1 MGFGQGLSGLNAAAQ
16 NLDVIGNNIANSGT
30 VGFKSATASFADVY
44 ASSRVGLG
52 VKVAAINQRFTVGT
66 VNGGGGEYDIAID
79 GAKGMFRVTDQSGA
93 VMYTRNG
100 EFLVDKNNFIIN
112 AQGYRLTGYPPGSV
126 GANPVELQLPTANV
140 APKATS
146 TGTTVA
152 NLDANAKVIYETDTQ
167 TKAPVLGRVT
177 LGTAPGTV
185 YTFSRDAT
193 GTAKLEDTEP
203 AGGGL
208 PAAGSTFTVG
218 TETVT
223 VGAGG
228 VITSGDLSKMG
239 AFTEYT
245 AAVVETGKPFDPKLS
260 NTYTN
265 ASPMTVFD
273 SLGNSHQVM
282 QYFVKRPAATA
293 DTSTY
298 DVYYTIDGQAM
309 APTTEAG
316 GVWGNPQKFTFN
328 KAGVMTSA
336 PVVNLSFANPGGGTT
351 PADPIN
357 IAMNY
362 AGTTQ
367 FGSAYKLVAKPDG
380 YASGEFSGINIS
392 GDGSIVA
399 SYTNGETQVVG
410 TIVLAD
416 FSNLQGLQ
424 PVGNNAWTET
434 SASGQPILGQPGT
447 NGLSK
452 VVGQA
457 TESSNVDMSK
467 ELVNMIIAQ
476 RTYQANSQTI
486 KTQDEIMQVL
496 MNLK

>member
-1 MGFGQGLSGLNAAAQ
+1 MGFGQGLSGLNAASQ

-52 VKVAAINQRFTVGT
+52 VKVAAISQRFTVGT
-66 VNGGGGEYDIAID
+66 VQGGGGEYDIAID

-100 EFLVDKNNFIIN
+100 EFLVDKNNFIVN
-112 AQGYRLTGYPPGSV
+112 AQGYRMTGYPAGAI
-126 GANPVELQLPTANV
+126 GANPTELQLPTANV
-140 APKATS
+140 APKATG

-152 NLDANAKVIYETDTQ
+152 NLDANAKVIYTTDTI
-167 TKAPVLGRVT
+167 TSPAVNGSVT
-177 LGTAPGTV
+177 LTGTTPPSPATP
-185 YTFSRDAT
+185 YTFTRDAT
-193 GTAKLEDTEP
+193 GTLTWVTPPP
-203 AGGGL
+203 AGTYGAAPNL
-208 PAAGSTFTVG
+208 ITVDAAGA
-218 TETVT
+218 VT
-223 VGAGG
+223 TGD
-228 VITSGDLSKMG
+228 ITQVPGYQN
-239 AFTEYT
+239 YT
-245 AAVVETGKPFDPKLS
+245 AAVTEIGKPFDPTIS
-260 NTYTN
+260 GSYTN

-282 QYFVKRPAATA
+282 QYFVKRPADA
-293 DTSTY
+293 SGSVY
-298 DVYYTIDGQAM
+298 DVYYTMDGQAM
-309 APTTEAG
+309 APSTEVG

-328 KAGVMTSA
+328 NAGALTSA
-336 PVVNLSFANPGGGTT
+336 PVVTLTFAQPGGTTT
-351 PADPIN
+351 PADPLS

-362 AGTTQ
+362 TGTTQ
-367 FGSAYKLVAKPDG
+367 YGSNYKLVAKPDG
-380 YASGEFSGINIS
+380 YTSGEFSGINIG
-392 GDGSIVA
+392 GDGSLVA
-399 SYTNGETQVVG
+399 SYTNGETQIVG

-434 SASGQPILGQPGT
+434 AASGQPILGQPGT
-447 NGLSK
+447 NGMSK

-457 TESSNVDMSK
+457 TEASNVDMSK

>member
-52 VKVAAINQRFTVGT
+52 VKVAAINQRFTVGAVT
-66 VNGGGGEYDIAID
+66 GGGGEYDIAID
-79 GAKGMFRVTDQSGA
+79 GAKGMFRVTDQSGS

-100 EFLVDKNNFIIN
+100 EFLVDKNNFIVN
-112 AQGYRLTGYPPGSV
+112 AQGYRLTGYPAGAI

-140 APKATS
+140 APQATS
-146 TGTTVA
+146 TATTVA
-152 NLDANAKVIYETDTQ
+152 NLDANAKVIYLTDTV
-167 TKAPVLGRVT
+167 TDPGSAGTVT
-177 LGTAPGTV
+177 LNGTP
-185 YTFSRDAT
+185 YTFSRDNAGTLQWQPPIT
-193 GTAKLEDTEP
+193 GVPTD
-203 AGGGL
+203 
-208 PAAGSTFTVG
+208 G
-218 TETVT
+218 TYTN
-223 VGAGG
+223 GASSVVITGG
-228 VITSGDLSKMG
+228 VVTGDLSTMVG
-239 AFTEYT
+239 YADYVAPTTEI
-245 AAVVETGKPFDPKLS
+245 GRPFDPTRS
-260 NTYTN
+260 DTYTN

-282 QYFVKRPAATA
+282 QYFVKREATA
-293 DTSTY
+293 GTSVY
-298 DVYYTIDGQAM
+298 DVYYTMDGQAM

-316 GVWGNPQKFTFN
+316 GVWGNPQQFTFN
-328 KAGVMTSA
+328 NAGTLTSA
-336 PVVNLSFANPGGGTT
+336 PIVNLTFAQPGGTAT
-351 PADPIN
+351 PADPLN
-357 IAMNY
+357 IAVNY
-362 AGTTQ
+362 TGTTQ
-367 FGSAYKLVAKPDG
+367 YGSNYKLVAKPDG
-380 YASGEFSGINIS
+380 YTSGEFSGINIS
-392 GDGSIVA
+392 SDGSLVA

-410 TIVLAD
+410 TLVLAD

-424 PVGNNAWTET
+424 PVGNNAWKET
-434 SASGQPILGQPGT
+434 AASGQPILGQPGT
-447 NGLSK
+447 NSMST

-457 TESSNVDMSK
+457 TEASNVDMSR

>member
-52 VKVAAINQRFTVGT
+52 VKVAAINQRFTVGAVT
-66 VNGGGGEYDIAID
+66 GGGGEYDIAID
-79 GAKGMFRVTDQSGA
+79 GAKGMFRVTDQSGS

-100 EFLVDKNNFIIN
+100 EFLVDKNNFIVN
-112 AQGYRLTGYPPGSV
+112 AQGYRLTGYPAGAI

-140 APKATS
+140 APQATS
-146 TGTTVA
+146 TATTVA
-152 NLDANAKVIYETDTQ
+152 NLDANAKVIYQVDTV
-167 TKAPVLGRVT
+167 TSPAVPGSVT
-177 LGTAPGTV
+177 LGGTAYTFTKAAGGALTWAPGNPPANTYGTAPNTVTIDGTGQV
-185 YTFSRDAT
+185 
-193 GTAKLEDTEP
+193 TAGALEDIP
-203 AGGGL
+203 G
-208 PAAGSTFTVG
+208 FV
-218 TETVT
+218 
-223 VGAGG
+223 
-228 VITSGDLSKMG
+228 D
-239 AFTEYT
+239 YT
-245 AAVVETGKPFDPKLS
+245 AAVTEIGKPFDPKIS
-260 NTYTN
+260 STYTN

-282 QYFVKRPAATA
+282 QYFVKREATA
-293 DTSTY
+293 GTSVY
-298 DVYYTIDGQAM
+298 DVYYTMDGQAM

-316 GVWGNPQKFTFN
+316 GVWGNPQQFTFN
-328 KAGVMTSA
+328 NAGTLTSA
-336 PVVNLSFANPGGGTT
+336 PIVNLTFAQPGGTAT
-351 PADPIN
+351 PADPLN
-357 IAMNY
+357 IAINY
-362 AGTTQ
+362 TGTTQ
-367 FGSAYKLVAKPDG
+367 YGSNYKLVAKPDG
-380 YASGEFSGINIS
+380 YTSGEFSGINIS
-392 GDGSIVA
+392 SDGSLVA

-410 TIVLAD
+410 TLVLAD

-424 PVGNNAWTET
+424 PVGNNAWKET

-447 NGLSK
+447 NSMST

-457 TESSNVDMSK
+457 TEASNVDMSR

>member
-52 VKVAAINQRFTVGT
+52 VKVAAINQRFTVGAVT
-66 VNGGGGEYDIAID
+66 GGGGEYDIAID
-79 GAKGMFRVTDQSGA
+79 GAKGMFRVTDQSGS

-100 EFLVDKNNFIIN
+100 EFLVDKNNFIVN
-112 AQGYRLTGYPPGSV
+112 AQGYRLTGYPAGAI

-140 APKATS
+140 APQATS
-146 TGTTVA
+146 TATTVA
-152 NLDANAKVIYETDTQ
+152 NLDANAKVIYQVDTV
-167 TKAPVLGRVT
+167 TSPAVPGSVT
-177 LGTAPGTV
+177 LGGTAYTFTKAAGGALTWTPANPPAATYGTAPNTVTIDGTGQV
-185 YTFSRDAT
+185 
-193 GTAKLEDTEP
+193 TAGALEDIP
-203 AGGGL
+203 G
-208 PAAGSTFTVG
+208 FV
-218 TETVT
+218 
-223 VGAGG
+223 
-228 VITSGDLSKMG
+228 D
-239 AFTEYT
+239 YT
-245 AAVVETGKPFDPKLS
+245 AAVTEIGKPFDPKIS
-260 NTYTN
+260 STYTN

-282 QYFVKRPAATA
+282 QYFVKREAAA
-293 DTSTY
+293 GTSVY
-298 DVYYTIDGQAM
+298 DVYYTMDGQAM

-316 GVWGNPQKFTFN
+316 GVWGNPQQFTFN
-328 KAGVMTSA
+328 NAGTLTSA
-336 PVVNLSFANPGGGTT
+336 PIVNLTFAQPGGSAT
-351 PADPIN
+351 PADPLN
-357 IAMNY
+357 IAVNY
-362 AGTTQ
+362 TGTTQ
-367 FGSAYKLVAKPDG
+367 YGSNYKLVAKPDG
-380 YASGEFSGINIS
+380 YTSGEFSGINIS
-392 GDGSIVA
+392 SDGSLVA

-410 TIVLAD
+410 TLVLAD

-424 PVGNNAWTET
+424 PVGNNAWKET
-434 SASGQPILGQPGT
+434 AASGQPILGQPGT
-447 NGLSK
+447 NSMST

-457 TESSNVDMSK
+457 TEASNVDMSR

>member
-52 VKVAAINQRFTVGT
+52 VKVSAINQRFTVGAVT
-66 VNGGGGEYDIAID
+66 GGGGEYDIAID
-79 GAKGMFRVTDQSGA
+79 GAKGMFRVTDQSGS

-100 EFLVDKNNFIIN
+100 EFLVDKNNFIVN
-112 AQGYRLTGYPPGSV
+112 AQGYRLTGYPAGAI

-140 APKATS
+140 APRATS
-146 TGTTVA
+146 TATTVA
-152 NLDANAKVIYETDTQ
+152 NLDANAKVIYAVDTV
-167 TKAPVLGRVT
+167 TTPAVNGSVTMTGTTPPLPADTYEFTRDAVGNIVWVNAPPAGDY
-177 LGTAPGTV
+177 GTAPNV
-185 YTFSRDAT
+185 I
-193 GTAKLEDTEP
+193 
-203 AGGGL
+203 
-208 PAAGSTFTVG
+208 
-218 TETVT
+218 T

-228 VITSGDLSKMG
+228 VVSAGDVTQVPG
-239 AFTEYT
+239 YVAYT
-245 AAVVETGKPFDPKLS
+245 AAVTEVGRPFDPTRS
-260 NTYTN
+260 DTYTN

-282 QYFVKRPAATA
+282 QYFVKREAVGG
-293 DTSTY
+293 TSVY
-298 DVYYTIDGQAM
+298 DVYYTMDGQAM
-309 APTTEAG
+309 QPTTEAG
-316 GVWGNPQKFTFN
+316 GVWGNPQQFTFN
-328 KAGVMTSA
+328 NAGTLTSA
-336 PVVNLSFANPGGGTT
+336 PVVNLSFAQPGGTAT
-351 PADPIN
+351 PADPLN
-357 IAMNY
+357 VAVNY
-362 AGTTQ
+362 TGTTQ
-367 FGSAYKLVAKPDG
+367 YGSNYKLIAKPDG
-380 YASGEFSGINIS
+380 YTSGEFSGINIS
-392 GDGSIVA
+392 SDGSLVA

-410 TIVLAD
+410 TLVLAD

-424 PVGNNAWTET
+424 PVGNNAWKET
-434 SASGQPILGQPGT
+434 AASGQPILGQPGT
-447 NGLSK
+447 NSMST

-457 TESSNVDMSK
+457 TEASNVDMSK

>member
-1 MGFGQGLSGLNAAAQ
+1 MGFGQGLSGLNAASQ

-30 VGFKSATASFADVY
+30 VGFKSSTASFADVY

-52 VKVAAINQRFTVGT
+52 VKVAAISQRFTVGT
-66 VNGGGGEYDIAID
+66 VQGGGGEYDIAID

-100 EFLVDKNNFIIN
+100 EFLVDKNNFIVN
-112 AQGYRLTGYPPGSV
+112 AQGYRMTGYPAGAI
-126 GANPVELQLPTANV
+126 GANPTELQLPTANV
-140 APKATS
+140 APQATS

-152 NLDANAKVIYETDTQ
+152 NLNANAKVVD
-167 TKAPVLGRVT
+167 PVT
-177 LGTAPGTV
+177 T
-185 YTFSRDAT
+185 
-193 GTAKLEDTEP
+193 
-203 AGGGL
+203 
-208 PAAGSTFTVG
+208 
-218 TETVT
+218 
-223 VGAGG
+223 
-228 VITSGDLSKMG
+228 
-239 AFTEYT
+239 
-245 AAVVETGKPFDPKLS
+245 PFDPTLS
-260 NTYTN
+260 NSFTN

-282 QYFVKRPAATA
+282 QYFVKREADPANGE
-293 DTSTY
+293 SVY
-298 DVYYTIDGQAM
+298 DVYYTLDGSPM
-309 APTTEAG
+309 DPTSVDPVSGDWSTTA
-316 GVWGNPQKFTFN
+316 QFTFN
-328 KAGVMTSA
+328 KAGALTSA
-336 PVVNLSFANPGGGTT
+336 PIVTLSFANPGGIAA
-351 PADPIN
+351 PADDLT

-362 AGTTQ
+362 TGTTQ
-367 FGSAYKLVAKPDG
+367 YGSDYKLIAKPNG
-380 YASGEFSGINIS
+380 YTSGEFSGINIG
-392 GDGSIVA
+392 GDGSLVA
-399 SYTNGETQVVG
+399 SYTNGETQIVG

-434 SASGQPILGQPGT
+434 AASGQPILGQPGT

-457 TESSNVDMSK
+457 TEASNVDMSK

>member
-30 VGFKSATASFADVY
+30 VGFKSSTASFADVY

-100 EFLVDKNNFIIN
+100 EFLVDKNNFIVN
-112 AQGYRLTGYPPGSV
+112 AQGYRLTGYPAGAI
-126 GANPVELQLPTANV
+126 GANPVELQLPMANV
-140 APKATS
+140 APKATA
-146 TGTTVA
+146 TATTVA
-152 NLDANAKVIYETDTQ
+152 NLDANAKVVYEVDTQ
-167 TKAPVLGRVT
+167 VEPGSVELGTPPTRYSFRMDTATGEAVFEVPQPVDGTYGGITIAGGRTSDDLTGEAGYQAPV
-177 LGTAPGTV
+177 
-185 YTFSRDAT
+185 
-193 GTAKLEDTEP
+193 TEL
-203 AGGGL
+203 A
-208 PAAGSTFTVG
+208 
-218 TETVT
+218 
-223 VGAGG
+223 
-228 VITSGDLSKMG
+228 
-239 AFTEYT
+239 
-245 AAVVETGKPFDPKLS
+245 KPFDPTVS
-260 NTYTN
+260 SSYTN
-265 ASPMTVFD
+265 ASPMTVYD

-282 QYFVKRPAATA
+282 QYFVKRPASGAG
-293 DTSTY
+293 SEY
-298 DVYYTIDGQAM
+298 DVYYTMDGKAM

-316 GVWGNPQKFTFN
+316 GTWGNPTKLNFN
-328 KAGVMTSA
+328 NAGALTSA
-336 PVVNLSFANPGGGTT
+336 PIVNLSVAQPGGTTT
-351 PADPIN
+351 PADPLN
-357 IAMNY
+357 IALNY
-362 AGTTQ
+362 TGTTQ
-367 FGSAYKLVAKPDG
+367 YGSSYKLVAKPDG
-380 YASGEFSGINIS
+380 YTSGEFSGINIG
-392 GDGSIVA
+392 GDGSLVA

-434 SASGQPILGQPGT
+434 AASGQPILGQPGT

>member
-30 VGFKSATASFADVY
+30 VGFKSSTASFADVY

-52 VKVAAINQRFTVGT
+52 VKVAAISQRFSVGT

-100 EFLVDKNNFIIN
+100 EFLVDKNNFIVN
-112 AQGYRLTGYPPGSV
+112 AQGYRLTGYPAGAV
-126 GANPVELQLPTANV
+126 GANPVELQLPMANV
-140 APKATS
+140 APQATS
-146 TGTTVA
+146 SSTTVA
-152 NLDANAKVIYETDTQ
+152 NLDANAKVVYAVDTETSPMQ
-167 TKAPVLGRVT
+167 PGSVT
-177 LGTAPGTV
+177 LGGTAYTFTKTPAGALVWAPGNPPAATYGTAPNTVTIDGT
-185 YTFSRDAT
+185 
-193 GTAKLEDTEP
+193 GQIP
-203 AGGGL
+203 AGGGSL
-208 PAAGSTFTVG
+208 NNIPGFV
-218 TETVT
+218 
-223 VGAGG
+223 
-228 VITSGDLSKMG
+228 D
-239 AFTEYT
+239 YT
-245 AAVVETGKPFDPKLS
+245 AAVVEVGKPFDPKLS
-260 NTYTN
+260 STYTN

-282 QYFVKRPAATA
+282 QYFVKRPADAA
-293 DTSTY
+293 GNSVY
-298 DVYYTIDGQAM
+298 DVYYTMDGAAM
-309 APTTEAG
+309 APTSEAG
-316 GVWGNPQKFTFN
+316 GVWGNPQQFTFN

-336 PVVNLSFANPGGGTT
+336 PVVNLSFAAPGGGTT

-362 AGTTQ
+362 TGTTQ
-367 FGSAYKLVAKPDG
+367 YGSAYKLVAKPDG
-380 YASGEFSGINIS
+380 YSSGEFSGINIG
-392 GDGSIVA
+392 GDGSLVA
-399 SYTNGETQVVG
+399 SYTNGQTQVVG

-434 SASGQPILGQPGT
+434 SASGQPILGQPGS
-447 NGLSK
+447 NGMSK

-457 TESSNVDMSK
+457 TEASNVDMSK

>member
-30 VGFKSATASFADVY
+30 VGFKSSTASFADVY

-52 VKVAAINQRFTVGT
+52 VKVAGIAQRFTVGA

-100 EFLVDKNNFIIN
+100 EFMVDKNNFIVN
-112 AQGYRLTGYPPGSV
+112 AQGYRMTGYPAGAI

-152 NLDANAKVIYETDTQ
+152 NLDANAKVIYTVDTET
-167 TKAPVLGRVT
+167 AAAV
-177 LGTAPGTV
+177 PGTV
-185 YTFSRDAT
+185 TIAGTPYTFTKDTAGTLTWLPGNPPDGVYGTPPNTVTLAAGQISVAT
-193 GTAKLEDTEP
+193 GTGSLASIP
-203 AGGGL
+203 GL
-208 PAAGSTFTVG
+208 VDF
-218 TETVT
+218 
-223 VGAGG
+223 
-228 VITSGDLSKMG
+228 K
-239 AFTEYT
+239 
-245 AAVVETGKPFDPKLS
+245 AAVVELGKPFDPKLS
-260 NTYTN
+260 STYTN

-282 QYFVKRPAATA
+282 QYFVKRPADAA
-293 DTSTY
+293 GNSSY
-298 DVYYTIDGQAM
+298 DVYYTMDGQAM
-309 APTTEAG
+309 APTTEAA
-316 GVWGNPQKFTFN
+316 GVWGNPQEFTFN

-336 PVVNLSFANPGGGTT
+336 PVVNLSFATPGGGAT

-367 FGSAYKLVAKPDG
+367 YGSAYKLVAKPDG
-380 YASGEFSGINIS
+380 YTSGEFSGINIG
-392 GDGSIVA
+392 GDGSLVA

-434 SASGQPILGQPGT
+434 AASGQPILGQPGT

-457 TESSNVDMSK
+457 TEASNVDMSK

>member
-52 VKVAAINQRFTVGT
+52 VKVAAINQRFTVGAVT
-66 VNGGGGEYDIAID
+66 GGGGEYDIAID
-79 GAKGMFRVTDQSGA
+79 GAKGMFRVTDQSGS

-100 EFLVDKNNFIIN
+100 EFLVDKNNFIVN
-112 AQGYRLTGYPPGSV
+112 AQGYRLTGYPAGAI

-140 APKATS
+140 APQATS
-146 TGTTVA
+146 TATTVA
-152 NLDANAKVIYETDTQ
+152 NLDANAKVIYQVDTV
-167 TKAPVLGRVT
+167 TSPAVPGSVT
-177 LGTAPGTV
+177 LGGTAYTFTKAAGGALTWAPGNPPANTYGTAPNTVTIDGTGQV
-185 YTFSRDAT
+185 
-193 GTAKLEDTEP
+193 TAGALEDIP
-203 AGGGL
+203 G
-208 PAAGSTFTVG
+208 FV
-218 TETVT
+218 
-223 VGAGG
+223 
-228 VITSGDLSKMG
+228 D
-239 AFTEYT
+239 YT
-245 AAVVETGKPFDPKLS
+245 AAVTEIGKPFDPKIS
-260 NTYTN
+260 STYTN

-282 QYFVKRPAATA
+282 QYFVKREAAA
-293 DTSTY
+293 GTSVY
-298 DVYYTIDGQAM
+298 DVYYTMDGQAM

-316 GVWGNPQKFTFN
+316 GVWGNPQQFTFN
-328 KAGVMTSA
+328 NAGTLTSA
-336 PVVNLSFANPGGGTT
+336 PIVNLTFAQPGGTAT
-351 PADPIN
+351 PADPLN
-357 IAMNY
+357 IAVNY
-362 AGTTQ
+362 TGTTQ
-367 FGSAYKLVAKPDG
+367 YGSNYKLVAKPDG
-380 YASGEFSGINIS
+380 YTSGEFSGINIS
-392 GDGSIVA
+392 SDGSLVA

-410 TIVLAD
+410 TLVLAD

-424 PVGNNAWTET
+424 PVGNNAWKET
-434 SASGQPILGQPGT
+434 AASGQPILGQPGT
-447 NGLSK
+447 NSMST

-457 TESSNVDMSK
+457 TEASNVDMSR

>member
-52 VKVAAINQRFTVGT
+52 VKVSGINQRFTVGAVT
-66 VNGGGGEYDIAID
+66 GGGGEYDIAID
-79 GAKGMFRVTDQSGA
+79 GAKGMFRVTDQSGS

-100 EFLVDKNNFIIN
+100 EFLVDKNNFIVN
-112 AQGYRLTGYPPGSV
+112 AQGYRLTGYPAGAI

-140 APKATS
+140 APQATS
-146 TGTTVA
+146 SATTVA
-152 NLDANAKVIYETDTQ
+152 NLDANAKVIYLTDTQ
-167 TKAPVLGRVT
+167 TAPPKNGSVTLTASGGGAVTGTYSFERTPTGDINWVAPVPPDGDY
-177 LGTAPGTV
+177 GAAPNLITIDSTTSNPGGIV
-185 YTFSRDAT
+185 
-193 GTAKLEDTEP
+193 
-203 AGGGL
+203 AGD
-208 PAAGSTFTVG
+208 
-218 TETVT
+218 
-223 VGAGG
+223 
-228 VITSGDLSKMG
+228 ITQVDGYVN
-239 AFTEYT
+239 YT
-245 AAVVETGKPFDPKLS
+245 AAVIEVGRPFDPTRS
-260 NTYTN
+260 DTYTN

-282 QYFVKRPAATA
+282 QYFVKREATGG
-293 DTSTY
+293 TSVY
-298 DVYYTIDGQAM
+298 DVYYTMDGKAM
-309 APTTEAG
+309 TPTSEAG
-316 GVWGNPQKFTFN
+316 GVWGNPQQFTFN
-328 KAGVMTSA
+328 NAGTLTSA
-336 PVVNLSFANPGGGTT
+336 PVVTLEFAQPGGTAT
-351 PADPIN
+351 PADPLS
-357 IAMNY
+357 IAVNY
-362 AGTTQ
+362 TGTTQ
-367 FGSAYKLVAKPDG
+367 YGSNYKLVAKPDG
-380 YASGEFSGINIS
+380 YTSGEFSGINIS
-392 GDGSIVA
+392 SDGSLVA

-424 PVGNNAWTET
+424 PVGNNAWKET
-434 SASGQPILGQPGT
+434 AASGQPILGQPGT
-447 NGLSK
+447 NSMST

-457 TESSNVDMSK
+457 TEASNVDMSR

>member
-30 VGFKSATASFADVY
+30 VGFKSSTASFADVY

-52 VKVAAINQRFTVGT
+52 VKVAAISQRFSVGT

-100 EFLVDKNNFIIN
+100 EFLVDKNNFIVN
-112 AQGYRLTGYPPGSV
+112 AQGYRLTGYPAGAI
-126 GANPVELQLPTANV
+126 GANPVELQLPMANV
-140 APKATS
+140 APQATS
-146 TGTTVA
+146 SGTTVA
-152 NLDANAKVIYETDTQ
+152 NLDANAKVVYLTDTQ
-167 TKAPVLGRVT
+167 TADPV
-177 LGTAPGTV
+177 PGTV
-185 YTFSRDAT
+185 TMGGVAYEFSRNGAGQAMLVNLTT
-193 GTAKLEDTEP
+193 GQPPAPGVITE
-203 AGGGL
+203 GGN
-208 PAAGSTFTVG
+208 SI
-218 TETVT
+218 T

-228 VITSGDLSKMG
+228 VVTAGDLSKMPG
-239 AFTEYT
+239 YKDYT
-245 AAVVETGKPFDPKLS
+245 AAVIEPGRPFDPKLS
-260 NTYTN
+260 TTYTN

-282 QYFVKRPAATA
+282 QYFVKRPADAA
-293 DTSTY
+293 GNSAY
-298 DVYYTIDGQAM
+298 DVYYTIDGEPMRPSSVDA
-309 APTTEAG
+309 AGTWSTTA
-316 GVWGNPQKFTFN
+316 QFTFN
-328 KAGVMTSA
+328 KAGTLTSA
-336 PVVNLSFANPGGGTT
+336 PVVTLEFDNPGGTTT
-351 PADPIN
+351 PADPIS

-362 AGTTQ
+362 TGTTQ
-367 FGSAYKLVAKPDG
+367 YGSAYKLVAKPDG
-380 YASGEFSGINIS
+380 YSSGEFSGINIG
-392 GDGSIVA
+392 GDGSLVA
-399 SYTNGETQVVG
+399 SYTNGQTQVVG

-434 SASGQPILGQPGT
+434 SASGQPILGQPGS
-447 NGLSK
+447 NGMSK

>member
-52 VKVAAINQRFTVGT
+52 VKVAAINQRFTVGAVT
-66 VNGGGGEYDIAID
+66 GGGGEYDIAID
-79 GAKGMFRVTDQSGA
+79 GAKGMFRVTDQSGS

-100 EFLVDKNNFIIN
+100 EFLVDKNNFIVN
-112 AQGYRLTGYPPGSV
+112 AQGYRLTGYPAGAI

-140 APKATS
+140 APQATS
-146 TGTTVA
+146 TATTVA
-152 NLDANAKVIYETDTQ
+152 NLDANAKVIYQVDTV
-167 TKAPVLGRVT
+167 TSPAVPGSVT
-177 LGTAPGTV
+177 LGGTPYTFTKAAGGALTWTPANPPAATYGTAPNTVTIDGTGQV
-185 YTFSRDAT
+185 T
-193 GTAKLEDTEP
+193 GGALEDIP
-203 AGGGL
+203 G
-208 PAAGSTFTVG
+208 FV
-218 TETVT
+218 
-223 VGAGG
+223 
-228 VITSGDLSKMG
+228 D
-239 AFTEYT
+239 YT
-245 AAVVETGKPFDPKLS
+245 AAVTEIGKPFDPKIS
-260 NTYTN
+260 STYTN

-282 QYFVKRPAATA
+282 QYFVKREAAA
-293 DTSTY
+293 GTSVY
-298 DVYYTIDGQAM
+298 DVYYTMDGQAM

-316 GVWGNPQKFTFN
+316 GVWGNPQQFTFN
-328 KAGVMTSA
+328 NAGTLTSA
-336 PVVNLSFANPGGGTT
+336 PIVNLSFAQPGGTAT
-351 PADPIN
+351 PADPLN
-357 IAMNY
+357 IAVNY
-362 AGTTQ
+362 TGTTQ
-367 FGSAYKLVAKPDG
+367 YGSNYKLVAKPDG
-380 YASGEFSGINIS
+380 YTSGEFSGINIS
-392 GDGSIVA
+392 SDGSLVA

-410 TIVLAD
+410 TLVLAD

-424 PVGNNAWTET
+424 PVGNNAWKET
-434 SASGQPILGQPGT
+434 AASGQPILGQPGT
-447 NGLSK
+447 NSMST

-457 TESSNVDMSK
+457 TEASNVDMSR

>member
-30 VGFKSATASFADVY
+30 VGFKSSTASFADVY

-79 GAKGMFRVTDQSGA
+79 GAKGMFRVTDQSGS

-100 EFLVDKNNFIIN
+100 EFLVDKNNFIVN
-112 AQGYRLTGYPPGSV
+112 AQGYRLTGYPAGAV
-126 GANPVELQLPTANV
+126 GANPVELQLPMANV

-146 TGTTVA
+146 TATTVA
-152 NLDANAKVIYETDTQ
+152 NLDANAKVIYLTDTE
-167 TKAPVLGRVT
+167 TSPEVNGSVT
-177 LGTAPGTV
+177 MTGTTPPSPATTYEFKRDAAGDIVWVNQPPAGDYGTAPN
-185 YTFSRDAT
+185 
-193 GTAKLEDTEP
+193 
-203 AGGGL
+203 
-208 PAAGSTFTVG
+208 
-218 TETVT
+218 
-223 VGAGG
+223 
-228 VITSGDLSKMG
+228 VITIDGTGAVTAGDLAQVPGYKN
-239 AFTEYT
+239 YT
-245 AAVVETGKPFDPKLS
+245 AAVVELAKPFDPTVS
-260 NTYTN
+260 SSYTN
-265 ASPMTVFD
+265 ASPMTVYD

-282 QYFVKRPAATA
+282 QYFVKRPASGAG
-293 DTSTY
+293 SEY
-298 DVYYTIDGQAM
+298 DVYYTMDGKAM

-316 GVWGNPQKFTFN
+316 GVWGNPTKLNFN
-328 KAGVMTSA
+328 NAGNLTSA
-336 PVVNLSFANPGGGTT
+336 PIVNLSVAQPGGDTT
-351 PADPIN
+351 PADPLN
-357 IAMNY
+357 IALDY
-362 AGTTQ
+362 TGTTQ
-367 FGSAYKLVAKPDG
+367 YGSSYKLVAKPDG
-380 YASGEFSGINIS
+380 YTSGEFSGINIG
-392 GDGSIVA
+392 GDGSLVA

-434 SASGQPILGQPGT
+434 AASGQPILGQPGI
-447 NGLSK
+447 NGLSR

-457 TESSNVDMSK
+457 TEASNVDMSK
-467 ELVNMIIAQ
+467 ELVNTIIAQ

>member
-30 VGFKSATASFADVY
+30 VGFKSSTASFADVY

-52 VKVAAINQRFTVGT
+52 VKVAAISQRFTVGT

-100 EFLVDKNNFIIN
+100 EFLVDKNNFIVN
-112 AQGYRLTGYPPGSV
+112 AQGYRMTGYPAGAI

-140 APKATS
+140 APQATS
-146 TGTTVA
+146 TATTVA
-152 NLDANAKVIYETDTQ
+152 NLDANAKVIYTTDTV
-167 TKAPVLGRVT
+167 TTPAVNGSVT
-177 LGTAPGTV
+177 LTGPAPATTPTTYEFERNATGDLAWVGAAPANGTYGTAPNEIII
-185 YTFSRDAT
+185 DAT
-193 GTAKLEDTEP
+193 SP
-203 AGGGL
+203 NPGGI
-208 PAAGSTFTVG
+208 V
-218 TETVT
+218 
-223 VGAGG
+223 
-228 VITSGDLSKMG
+228 SGDITQVAG
-239 AFTEYT
+239 YTNYT
-245 AAVVETGKPFDPKLS
+245 AAVTELGKPFDPKLS
-260 NTYTN
+260 DSYTN

-282 QYFVKRPAATA
+282 QYFVKRPAVGG
-293 DTSTY
+293 TSVY
-298 DVYYTIDGQAM
+298 DVYYTMDGQAM

-316 GVWGNPQKFTFN
+316 GVWGNPQQFTFN
-328 KAGVMTSA
+328 NAGTLTSA
-336 PVVNLSFANPGGGTT
+336 PTVTLSFAQPGGTAT
-351 PADPIN
+351 PADPLS
-357 IAMNY
+357 IAVNY
-362 AGTTQ
+362 TGTTQ
-367 FGSAYKLVAKPDG
+367 YGSNYKLVAKPDG
-380 YASGEFSGINIS
+380 YTSGEFSGINIS
-392 GDGSIVA
+392 GDGSLVA

-416 FSNLQGLQ
+416 FANLQGLQ
-424 PVGNNAWTET
+424 PVGNNAWKET
-434 SASGQPILGQPGT
+434 AASGQPILGQPGS
-447 NGLSK
+447 NGMST

>member
-30 VGFKSATASFADVY
+30 VGFKSSTASFADVY

-52 VKVAAINQRFTVGT
+52 TKVSAITQRFTVGT

-100 EFLVDKNNFIIN
+100 EFLVDKNNFIVN
-112 AQGYRLTGYPPGSV
+112 AQGYRLTGYPAGGI

-140 APKATS
+140 APKATTS
-146 TGTTVA
+146 ATTVA
-152 NLDANAKVIYETDTQ
+152 NLDANAKVIYQVDTV
-167 TKAPVLGRVT
+167 TSPAVPGSVT
-177 LGTAPGTV
+177 LGGVAYTFTKAAGGALTWAPGNPPAGVYGTAPDTV
-185 YTFSRDAT
+185 TIDAT
-193 GTAKLEDTEP
+193 GQVTAGNLN
-203 AGGGL
+203 
-208 PAAGSTFTVG
+208 
-218 TETVT
+218 
-223 VGAGG
+223 
-228 VITSGDLSKMG
+228 VIPGFVD
-239 AFTEYT
+239 FT
-245 AAVVETGKPFDPKLS
+245 AAVTEVGKPFDPKVTTS
-260 NTYTN
+260 YTN
-265 ASPMTVFD
+265 ASPMTVYD

-282 QYFVKRPAATA
+282 QYFVKRAADA
-293 DTSTY
+293 AGNSVY

-309 APTTEAG
+309 APTTEAA
-316 GVWGNPQKFTFN
+316 GVWGNPTQFTFN
-328 KAGVMTSA
+328 KAGAMTSA
-336 PVVNLSFANPGGGTT
+336 NTVNLTFATPGGNTT
-351 PADPIN
+351 PADPLAIAIN
-357 IAMNY
+357 Y
-362 AGTTQ
+362 TGTTQ
-367 FGSAYKLVAKPDG
+367 YGSAYALKNQPDG
-380 YASGEFSGINIS
+380 YTSGEFSGINV
-392 GDGSIVA
+392 GADGSLVA
-399 SYTNGETQVVG
+399 QYTNGQTSIVG

-416 FSNLQGLQ
+416 FANLQGLQ
-424 PVGNNAWTET
+424 PVGNNAWKET
-434 SASGQPILGQPGT
+434 ASSGQPILGQPGN

>member
-30 VGFKSATASFADVY
+30 VGFKSSTTSFADVY

-52 VKVAAINQRFTVGT
+52 VKVASINQRFTVGT

-100 EFLVDKNNFIIN
+100 EFLVDKNNFIVN
-112 AQGYRLTGYPPGSV
+112 AQGYRLTGYPAGAI
-126 GANPVELQLPTANV
+126 GANPVELQLPMANV
-140 APKATS
+140 APKATA
-146 TGTTVA
+146 TATTVA
-152 NLDANAKVIYETDTQ
+152 NLDANAKVIYETDT
-167 TKAPVLGRVT
+167 TTDPGADGSVT
-177 LGTAPGTV
+177 LGGTA
-185 YTFSRDAT
+185 YTFTRDGA
-193 GTAKLEDTEP
+193 GTLSWVTPPPDGTYTE
-203 AGGGL
+203 
-208 PAAGSTFTVG
+208 G
-218 TETVT
+218 TETV
-223 VGAGG
+223 
-228 VITSGDLSKMG
+228 VITGGDGTIASGDIKLIVGYS
-239 AFTEYT
+239 EYEAPT
-245 AAVVETGKPFDPKLS
+245 IELGRPFDPKVS
-260 NTYTN
+260 STYTN
-265 ASPMTVFD
+265 ASPMTVYD

-282 QYFVKRPAATA
+282 QYFVKRPAGG
-293 DTSTY
+293 SGSEY
-298 DVYYTIDGQAM
+298 DVYYTMDGKAM
-309 APTTEAG
+309 APTTEASG
-316 GVWGNPQKFTFN
+316 TWGNPQKLTFN
-328 KAGVMTSA
+328 NAGTMTNA
-336 PVVNLSFANPGGGTT
+336 PVVNLSFADPGGTTT
-351 PADPIN
+351 PADPLN
-357 IAMNY
+357 IALDY
-362 AGTTQ
+362 TGTTQ
-367 FGSAYKLVAKPDG
+367 YGSNYKLVAKPDG
-380 YASGEFSGINIS
+380 YTSGEFSGINIG
-392 GDGSIVA
+392 GDGSLVA
-399 SYTNGETQVVG
+399 SYTNGETQIVG

-434 SASGQPILGQPGT
+434 AASGQPILGQPGT

-467 ELVNMIIAQ
+467 ELVNMIVAQ

>member
-66 VNGGGGEYDIAID
+66 VQGGGGEYDIAID
-79 GAKGMFRVTDQSGA
+79 GAKGMFRLTDTSGA
-93 VMYTRNG
+93 VMYSRNG
-100 EFLVDKNNFIIN
+100 EFLVDKNNFIVN
-112 AQGYRLTGYPPGSV
+112 AQGYRLTGYPAGAI

-140 APKATS
+140 APRATT

-152 NLDANAKVIYETDTQ
+152 NLDANAKVVYPVDTV
-167 TKAPVLGRVT
+167 TAPAVDGSVSLGGTAYTFTRDPLGALVWSGAT
-177 LGTAPGTV
+177 PPANTYGTAPNTV
-185 YTFSRDAT
+185 TIDAT
-193 GTAKLEDTEP
+193 GAITA
-203 AGGGL
+203 
-208 PAAGSTFTVG
+208 
-218 TETVT
+218 
-223 VGAGG
+223 
-228 VITSGDLSKMG
+228 GDISQIPG
-239 AFTEYT
+239 YVNYT
-245 AAVVETGKPFDPKLS
+245 AAVTEIGRPFDPTVS
-260 NTYTN
+260 NSYTN

-282 QYFVKRPAATA
+282 QYFVKRPADAA
-293 DTSTY
+293 GNSVY
-298 DVYYTIDGQAM
+298 DVYYTMDGQAM

-316 GVWGNPQKFTFN
+316 GVWGTPQQFTFN
-328 KAGVMTSA
+328 KAGALTSA
-336 PVVNLSFANPGGGTT
+336 PVVTLSFAQPGGTTT
-351 PADPIN
+351 PADPIS

-362 AGTTQ
+362 TGTTQ
-367 FGSAYKLVAKPDG
+367 YGSNYKLVAKPDG
-380 YASGEFSGINIS
+380 YTSGEFSGINIG
-392 GDGSIVA
+392 GDGSLVA

-410 TIVLAD
+410 NIVLAD
-416 FSNLQGLQ
+416 FANLQGLQ

-447 NGLSK
+447 NGMSK

-457 TESSNVDMSK
+457 TEASNVDMSK